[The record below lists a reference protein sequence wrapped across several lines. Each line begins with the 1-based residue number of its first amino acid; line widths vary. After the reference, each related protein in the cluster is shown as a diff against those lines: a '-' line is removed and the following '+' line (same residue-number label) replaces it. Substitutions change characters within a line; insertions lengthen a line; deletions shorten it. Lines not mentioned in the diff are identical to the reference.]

1 MSKEV
6 LDPRLQAALQ
16 TLEEVPP
23 RDPRRAARAR
33 AVFLAEARQLARTA
47 PKKKTR
53 LFGVLPVSFPLL
65 PRLKGRNIFTNPW
78 QEVTAM
84 PAIAIILLA
93 VAVFTGGT
101 AATVYAADQAVPGE
115 PLYAVDVA
123 VEQLRLALTTDPAA
137 EAELHL
143 RYAQERLAEIQ
154 ALAQSGNTEAIAQAA
169 ENLAQHL
176 AAAQQAVSQVGQP
189 ELALQMQQVAQQ
201 AENTLQQVPVPVAID
216 VPVVAATPSATVTA
230 EPSPAPSATVTPGP
244 NMTPPPT
251 EETPGAKVEFTG
263 TVESMDGDTWV
274 IDGQTVI
281 VTNADIEG
289 NIQVGDTVKVEA
301 YLQADGSLWADEIS
315 LTDHDADATATP
327 GAKVEFTGTVES
339 MDGDTWVIDGQTVI
353 VTNAD
358 IEGNI
363 QVGDIVKV
371 EAYLQADG
379 SLWADEIEYA
389 SDGSVGDTEDDD
401 QDDED
406 SDSGSSDEGSSEDED
421 SSGSSSDDS
430 SGSSDDSNNGN
441 DNGSSSDDHDDD
453 HDDDDDDD

>member
-1 MSKEV
+1 MSKEA
-6 LDPRLQAALQ
+6 LDPRLRAVLQ

-33 AVFLAEARQLARTA
+33 AIFLAEAQQLARTA
-47 PKKKTR
+47 NRKKR
-53 LFGVLPVSFPLL
+53 LFGFLPVSFSLL
-65 PRLKGRNIFTNPW
+65 QRLKGRTMFKNPL

-123 VEQLRLALTTDPAA
+123 VEQLRLALTADPAT

-154 ALAQSGNTEAIAQAA
+154 VLAQSGNTEAIAQAA

-176 AAAQQAVSQVGQP
+176 AAAQQAVNQLGQP
-189 ELALQMQQVAQQ
+189 ELALEMQQVAQQ

-263 TVESMDGDTWV
+263 TVESMDGDTWI
-274 IDGQTVI
+274 IDGQTII
-281 VTNADIEG
+281 VTNAEIKG

-301 YLQADGSLWADEIS
+301 YLQADGSLAALEIS
-315 LTDHDADATATP
+315 L
-327 GAKVEFTGTVES
+327 
-339 MDGDTWVIDGQTVI
+339 
-353 VTNAD
+353 
-358 IEGNI
+358 
-363 QVGDIVKV
+363 
-371 EAYLQADG
+371 ADG
-379 SLWADEIEYA
+379 SQ
-389 SDGSVGDTEDDD
+389 VGDTEDQGDQ

-406 SDSGSSDEGSSEDED
+406 SDSGDAGSHDDGGNDSGDAGSHDDGSNDGGSDSGDAGSHDD
-421 SSGSSSDDS
+421 GGNDSGSDD
-430 SGSSDDSNNGN
+430 GS
-441 DNGSSSDDHDDD
+441 HDDD
-453 HDDDDDDD
+453 